1 MKYIKLY
8 ENIDDQIIYNIN
20 DIVVCST
27 KKDKYYN
34 YEGYIKNNEFKTY
47 EKDQPIYGKKYKILS
62 IYFYNQMFNSIKK
75 LYYYLYKVNVKEI
88 ETGKILKDL
97 PASLFLKETDWIKP
111 DEPMIG
117 DYVICEKQYPP
128 NNEFE
133 EFLKNNI
140 GKTVGT
146 ILQTPPLFVIL
157 YLDIPEPIR
166 YMFWNTT
173 NPYIN
178 DLGYINLVRDNIIH
192 YSDNKEE
199 LRELLELK
207 KSMKKFNL

>member
-27 KKDKYYN
+27 KQDKYYN

-128 NNEFE
+128 NNKFE

>member
-199 LRELLELK
+199 LIELLELK

>member
-1 MKYIKLY
+1 M
-8 ENIDDQIIYNIN
+8 
-20 DIVVCST
+20 T
-27 KKDKYYN
+27 
-34 YEGYIKNNEFKTY
+34 
-47 EKDQPIYGKKYKILS
+47 
-62 IYFYNQMFNSIKK
+62 
-75 LYYYLYKVNVKEI
+75 
-88 ETGKILKDL
+88 
-97 PASLFLKETDWIKP
+97 
-111 DEPMIG
+111 G

-146 ILQTPPLFVIL
+146 IQTPPLFVIL

-173 NPYIN
+173 NPYIKESGN
-178 DLGYINLVRDNIIH
+178 INLVRGNIIH

-199 LRELLELK
+199 LIELLELK

>member
-8 ENIDDQIIYNIN
+8 ENIDDQIIYSVN
-20 DIVVCST
+20 DIVVCAT
-27 KKDKYYN
+27 KKDKYHN
-34 YEGYIKNNEFKTY
+34 YQEYINNNEFKTY

-88 ETGKILKDL
+88 ETGKILKDI

-166 YMFWNTT
+166 HMFWNTT
-173 NPYIN
+173 NPYIK
-178 DLGYINLVRDNIIH
+178 DLGNINLVRDNIIH

>member
-173 NPYIN
+173 NPYIK
-178 DLGYINLVRDNIIH
+178 DLGNINLVRDNIIH

>member
-8 ENIDDQIIYNIN
+8 ENIDDQIIYSVN
-20 DIVVCST
+20 DIVVCAT
-27 KKDKYYN
+27 KKDKYHN
-34 YEGYIKNNEFKTY
+34 YQEYINNNNQIKTY
-47 EKDQPIYGKKYKILS
+47 EKDQPIYGKKYKILK
-62 IYFYNQMFNSIKK
+62 IYFDYQTHSLKK
-75 LYYYLYKVNVKEI
+75 LYYYLSKVNVQEI

-146 ILQTPPLFVIL
+146 ILLTPPLFVIL

-173 NPYIN
+173 NPYIK
-178 DLGYINLVRDNIIH
+178 DLGNINLVRGNIIH